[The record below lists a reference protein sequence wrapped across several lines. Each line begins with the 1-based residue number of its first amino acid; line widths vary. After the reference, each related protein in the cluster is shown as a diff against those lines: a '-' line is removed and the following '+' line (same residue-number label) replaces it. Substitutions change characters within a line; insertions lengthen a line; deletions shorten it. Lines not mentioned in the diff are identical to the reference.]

1 LPDQTDEPGDSE
13 RDSNARRLLREAS
26 SDPPV
31 SDEPEVPDEGTGEIS
46 SSLKHEIAEE
56 LGPSGGNLIKT
67 VAEVRGIRKSIAR
80 KYRDPLES
88 KVQKNLA
95 GWTPADTHDL
105 LFMAANRH
113 LKAKGRMDFIAVGE
127 TAEAIAEAEGKNV
140 SETTTRHFR
149 LWLDKTRAETGSLS
163 IETAAASFIQ
173 SWDRLFTLLNGNPE
187 IQAAAQN
194 YADAWHWF
202 HMEFKREHELAAQ
215 GAAAER
221 GRKAGPEAKR
231 SQGVI
236 RSEIIALL
244 YKKFAAEE
252 LDEAKRTST
261 KYAADAIFKTVNDA
275 LLGSGLEPIADGTL
289 KNQLAAIIKATKA
302 KPT

>member
-1 LPDQTDEPGDSE
+1 MPDQTDEPAGAE
-13 RDSNARRLLREAS
+13 RESNARRLLREVLN
-26 SDPPV
+26 DPPV
-31 SDEPEVPDEGTGEIS
+31 SDEPEVPDKGAGEIS

-56 LGPSGGNLIKT
+56 LGPDGGNLIKT
-67 VAEVRGIRKSIAR
+67 VAEVRGIRKSIER
-80 KYRDPLES
+80 KYRDPLE
-88 KVQKNLA
+88 KAGKKDVA
-95 GWTPADTHDL
+95 GWTPADNHDL

-113 LKAKGRMDFIAVGE
+113 LKAKGRMNFTDVVEI
-127 TAEAIAEAEGKNV
+127 AEAIAEAGGKSA
-140 SETTTRHFR
+140 SETITRHLR
-149 LWLDKTRAETGSLS
+149 LWLDQTRAETGSLS

-187 IQAAAQN
+187 MLAAAQN

-202 HMEFKREHELAAQ
+202 HMELMSEHELAAK

-221 GRKAGPEAKR
+221 GRKAGPEVIR

-244 YKKFAAEE
+244 YQKFATEE
-252 LDEAKRTST
+252 PNEAKRTRT
-261 KYAADAIFKTVNDA
+261 NYAAKAIFDTVNDA
-275 LLGSGLEPIADGTL
+275 LLGSGLEPITDGTL
-289 KNQLAAIIKATKA
+289 RNKLPALIKATKA